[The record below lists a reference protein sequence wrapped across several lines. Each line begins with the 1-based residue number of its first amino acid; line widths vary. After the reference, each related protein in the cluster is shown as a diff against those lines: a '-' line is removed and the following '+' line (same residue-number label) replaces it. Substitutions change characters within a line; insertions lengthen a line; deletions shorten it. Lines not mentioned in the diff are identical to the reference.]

1 MNKKIRVIARG
12 SRLSRLQVEEVF
24 KKFPNLAYEIKYL
37 ESYGD
42 KNLQISLLNG
52 EAPAD
57 IFTRELDDAIR
68 RGDADIAIHSAK
80 DLPYPLP
87 EDIEVIALFPAF
99 DTTDSLVSRDHKKLA
114 ELPAGSV
121 IGTSSPLRKKGL
133 SKLRPD
139 LTIKGIRGC
148 IEERVQQVKDGKFD
162 AAIVATCALKRLGME
177 DEIAEVLPFATHP
190 LQGFL
195 AITAKK
201 VKSEERRENAK
212 KENAPLGVP
221 ADLQI
226 SCKREESQACLNS
239 SECSRN
245 SLQKSDGKERTSEN
259 TDKYTHQELRAA
271 FASQSILD
279 RQGKVQLVG
288 FGPGD
293 PDLLTL
299 KAAKAIDHADII
311 FYDDLID
318 PSYLENK
325 KAEKV
330 YVGKRAGYHHKE
342 QATINRLLLDA
353 ARQGKNVVRLK
364 GGDPMI
370 FAHGSEEIEYLESN
384 LIQVEV
390 IPGVTTASA
399 LAASQKISLTHRD
412 FSSSVA
418 LVSGHTPQPVTPDAE
433 TLVYYMGA
441 KQLQAIATKLIDE
454 DGWAFNTPVLLT
466 YNVSRKDEQTF
477 ETTLWKLRN
486 GEEATANNYSAAT
499 GKNAGESIALADLPT
514 PLIALIGN
522 VAGLKHRQASAIK
535 PTLYTGNMP
544 ALEKRKP
551 DYTYTPLIEMHEYE
565 PVHWTQWEGEPEK
578 KGGDNDRKSNF
589 EKEVE
594 EDNEDGLEF
603 DEYEWAEE
611 LQDNLNDFDSPYK
624 DIFLFTSQ
632 YAVKAWFNLLRKT
645 GKSTAAPKDVKF
657 VSIGATTTAALQQE
671 GIKDIEQVEKDNS
684 FGVIEWFKNKYDYYR
699 NAAIQHQKRNWSELY
714 HSEEEEEEEE
724 NEDLDE
730 NMNEDL
736 EEHRPAILYPQSNL
750 SNNTIAEELYKAGY
764 DVETIS
770 VYVNKMPKHPR
781 RVNLNHFKRIV
792 FTSPSTI
799 DNFIKLYG
807 KLPDNVEFIT
817 RGPITQAHLDE
828 ILNKE

>member
-24 KKFPNLAYEIKYL
+24 KNFPELAYEIKYL

-42 KNLQISLLNG
+42 KNQQISLLNG

-68 RGDADIAIHSAK
+68 QGDADIAIHSAK

-114 ELPAGSV
+114 ELPAGSI

-133 SKLRPD
+133 NELRPD

-148 IEERVQQVKDGKFD
+148 IEERVQQVKDGKYD

-177 DEIAEVLPFATHP
+177 DEITEVLPFPTHP

-201 VKSEERRENAK
+201 
-212 KENAPLGVP
+212 G
-221 ADLQI
+221 
-226 SCKREESQACLNS
+226 SQA
-239 SECSRN
+239 
-245 SLQKSDGKERTSEN
+245 LQ
-259 TDKYTHQELRAA
+259 QA
-271 FASQSILD
+271 FASKSILNK
-279 RQGKVQLVG
+279 QGSVSLVG

-293 PDLLTL
+293 PDLLTI
-299 KAAKAIDHADII
+299 KAAKAIDAADII

-318 PSYLENK
+318 DSYLADK
-325 KAEKV
+325 KAEKI

-342 QATINRLLLDA
+342 QADINRLLLDA
-353 ARQGKNVVRLK
+353 AREGKNVVRLK

-384 LIQVEV
+384 LIKVNV
-390 IPGVTTASA
+390 IPGITTASA

-441 KQLQAIATKLIDE
+441 KQLQAIATQLIDKE
-454 DGWAFNTPVLLT
+454 GWAFNTPVLLT
-466 YNVSRKDEQTF
+466 YNVSRPDEQTF
-477 ETTLWKLRN
+477 ETTLWNLRN
-486 GEEATANNYSAAT
+486 GEMQN
-499 GKNAGESIALADLPT
+499 LPT
-514 PLIALIGN
+514 PLIALIGY
-522 VAGLKHRQASAIK
+522 VAGLKHHQASDIK
-535 PTLYTGNMP
+535 PTLYTGTLP
-544 ALEKRKP
+544 AIEKRKA
-551 DYTYTPLIEMHEYE
+551 DYTYTPLIEISYHPSYF
-565 PVHWTQWEGEPEK
+565 TK
-578 KGGDNDRKSNF
+578 IL
-589 EKEVE
+589 
-594 EDNEDGLEF
+594 EDNYCEHYDGKSFTEYCEW
-603 DEYEWAEE
+603 DESQALY
-611 LQDNLNDFDSPYK
+611 Y
-624 DIFLFTSQ
+624 IFTSQ
-632 YAVKAWFNLLRKT
+632 YGVQATLDYYDLILKEQEEHVFISIGDTTTEALHKA
-645 GKSTAAPKDVKF
+645 GVKDV
-657 VSIGATTTAALQQE
+657 I
-671 GIKDIEQVEKDNS
+671 QVEQDNRY
-684 FGVIEWFKNKYDYYR
+684 GVIEWFKKEKERLD
-699 NAAIQHQKRNWSELY
+699 AARPQYEHSYELF
-714 HSEEEEEEEE
+714 EKM
-724 NEDLDE
+724 DLDNYDHELADFVYRYE
-730 NMNEDL
+730 NRLVFYPHSSLSPEDIPLALQELGFNVLSAVVYNNEL
-736 EEHRPAILYPQSNL
+736 
-750 SNNTIAEELYKAGY
+750 
-764 DVETIS
+764 
-770 VYVNKMPKHPR
+770 PKNPR

-807 KLPDNVEFIT
+807 KLPENTEFIT
-817 RGPITQAHLDE
+817 RGPITQAHLE
-828 ILNKE
+828 EVMKVKNEK

>member
-24 KKFPNLAYEIKYL
+24 KNFPELAYEIKYL

-42 KNLQISLLNG
+42 KNQQISLLNG

-68 RGDADIAIHSAK
+68 QGDADIAIHSAK

-114 ELPAGSV
+114 ELPAGSI

-133 SKLRPD
+133 NELRPD

-148 IEERVQQVKDGKFD
+148 IEERVQQVKDGKYD

-177 DEIAEVLPFATHP
+177 DEIAEVLPFPTHP

-201 VKSEERRENAK
+201 
-212 KENAPLGVP
+212 G
-221 ADLQI
+221 
-226 SCKREESQACLNS
+226 SQA
-239 SECSRN
+239 
-245 SLQKSDGKERTSEN
+245 LQ
-259 TDKYTHQELRAA
+259 QA
-271 FASQSILD
+271 FASKSILNK
-279 RQGKVQLVG
+279 QGSVSLVG

-293 PDLLTL
+293 PDLLTI
-299 KAAKAIDHADII
+299 KAAKAIDAADII

-318 PSYLENK
+318 DSYLADK
-325 KAEKV
+325 KAEKI

-342 QATINRLLLDA
+342 QADINRLLLEA
-353 ARQGKNVVRLK
+353 AREGKNVVRLK

-384 LIQVEV
+384 LIKVNV
-390 IPGVTTASA
+390 IPGITTASA

-441 KQLQAIATKLIDE
+441 KQLQVIATQLIDKE
-454 DGWAFNTPVLLT
+454 GWAFNTPVLLT
-466 YNVSRKDEQTF
+466 YNVSRPDEQTF
-477 ETTLWKLRN
+477 ETTLWNLRN
-486 GEEATANNYSAAT
+486 GEMQN
-499 GKNAGESIALADLPT
+499 LPT
-514 PLIALIGN
+514 PLIALIGY
-522 VAGLKHRQASAIK
+522 VAGLKHHQASDIK
-535 PTLYTGNMP
+535 PTLYTGTLP
-544 ALEKRKP
+544 AIEKRKA
-551 DYTYTPLIEMHEYE
+551 DYTYTPLIEISYHPSYF
-565 PVHWTQWEGEPEK
+565 TK
-578 KGGDNDRKSNF
+578 IL
-589 EKEVE
+589 
-594 EDNEDGLEF
+594 EDNYCEHYDGKSFTEYCEW
-603 DEYEWAEE
+603 DESQALY
-611 LQDNLNDFDSPYK
+611 Y
-624 DIFLFTSQ
+624 IFTSQ
-632 YAVKAWFNLLRKT
+632 YGVQATLDYYDLILKEQEEHVFISIGDTTTEALHKA
-645 GKSTAAPKDVKF
+645 GVKDV
-657 VSIGATTTAALQQE
+657 I
-671 GIKDIEQVEKDNS
+671 QVEQDNRY
-684 FGVIEWFKNKYDYYR
+684 GVIEWFKKEKERLD
-699 NAAIQHQKRNWSELY
+699 AARPQYEHSYELF
-714 HSEEEEEEEE
+714 EKM
-724 NEDLDE
+724 DLDNYDHELADFVYRYE
-730 NMNEDL
+730 NRLVFYPHSSLSPEDIPLALQELGFNVLSAVVYNNEL
-736 EEHRPAILYPQSNL
+736 
-750 SNNTIAEELYKAGY
+750 
-764 DVETIS
+764 
-770 VYVNKMPKHPR
+770 PKNPR

-807 KLPDNVEFIT
+807 KLPENTEFIT
-817 RGPITQAHLDE
+817 RGPITQAHLE
-828 ILNKE
+828 KVLNK

>member
-24 KKFPNLAYEIKYL
+24 KNFPELAYEIKYL

-42 KNLQISLLNG
+42 KNQQISLLNG

-68 RGDADIAIHSAK
+68 QGDADIAIHSAK

-114 ELPAGSV
+114 ELPAGSI

-133 SKLRPD
+133 NELRPD

-148 IEERVQQVKDGKFD
+148 IDERVQQVKDGKYD

-177 DEIAEVLPFATHP
+177 DEIAEVLPFPTHP

-201 VKSEERRENAK
+201 
-212 KENAPLGVP
+212 G
-221 ADLQI
+221 
-226 SCKREESQACLNS
+226 SQA
-239 SECSRN
+239 
-245 SLQKSDGKERTSEN
+245 LQ
-259 TDKYTHQELRAA
+259 QA
-271 FASQSILD
+271 FASKSILD
-279 RQGKVQLVG
+279 KQGSVSLVG

-293 PDLLTL
+293 PDLLTI
-299 KAAKAIDHADII
+299 KAAKAIDAADII

-318 PSYLENK
+318 DSYLADK
-325 KAEKV
+325 KAENI

-342 QATINRLLLDA
+342 QADINRLLLDA
-353 ARQGKNVVRLK
+353 AREGKNVVRLK

-384 LIQVEV
+384 LIKVNV
-390 IPGVTTASA
+390 IPGITTASA

-441 KQLQAIATKLIDE
+441 KQLQTIATQLIDKE
-454 DGWAFNTPVLLT
+454 GWAFNTPVLLT
-466 YNVSRKDEQTF
+466 YNVSRPDEQTF
-477 ETTLWKLRN
+477 ETTLWNLRN
-486 GEEATANNYSAAT
+486 GEMQN
-499 GKNAGESIALADLPT
+499 LPT

-522 VAGLKHRQASAIK
+522 VAGLKHHQASDIK
-535 PTLYTGNMP
+535 PTLYTGTLP
-544 ALEKRKP
+544 AIEKRKA
-551 DYTYTPLIEMHEYE
+551 DYTYTPLIEISYHPSYF
-565 PVHWTQWEGEPEK
+565 TK
-578 KGGDNDRKSNF
+578 IL
-589 EKEVE
+589 
-594 EDNEDGLEF
+594 EDNYCEHYDGKSFTEYCEW
-603 DEYEWAEE
+603 DESQALY
-611 LQDNLNDFDSPYK
+611 Y
-624 DIFLFTSQ
+624 IFTSQ
-632 YAVKAWFNLLRKT
+632 YGVQATLDYYDLIFKEQEEHVFISIGDTTTEALHKA
-645 GKSTAAPKDVKF
+645 GVKDV
-657 VSIGATTTAALQQE
+657 I
-671 GIKDIEQVEKDNS
+671 QVEQDNRY
-684 FGVIEWFKNKYDYYR
+684 GVIEWFKKEKERLD
-699 NAAIQHQKRNWSELY
+699 AARPQYEHSYELF
-714 HSEEEEEEEE
+714 EKM
-724 NEDLDE
+724 DLDNYDHELADFVYRYE
-730 NMNEDL
+730 NRLVFYPHSSLSPEDIPLALQELGFNVLSAVVYNNEL
-736 EEHRPAILYPQSNL
+736 
-750 SNNTIAEELYKAGY
+750 
-764 DVETIS
+764 
-770 VYVNKMPKHPR
+770 PKNPR

-807 KLPDNVEFIT
+807 KLPENTEFIT
-817 RGPITQAHLDE
+817 RGPITQAHLE
-828 ILNKE
+828 EVLNK

>member
-24 KKFPNLAYEIKYL
+24 KNFPELAYEIKYL

-42 KNLQISLLNG
+42 KNQQISLLNG

-68 RGDADIAIHSAK
+68 QGDADIAIHSAK

-87 EDIEVIALFPAF
+87 EDIKVIALFPAF

-114 ELPAGSV
+114 ELPAGSI

-133 SKLRPD
+133 NELRPD

-148 IEERVQQVKDGKFD
+148 IEERVQQVKDGKYD

-177 DEIAEVLPFATHP
+177 DEIAEVLPFPTHP

-201 VKSEERRENAK
+201 GSQ
-212 KENAPLGVP
+212 
-221 ADLQI
+221 DLKQ
-226 SCKREESQACLNS
+226 
-239 SECSRN
+239 
-245 SLQKSDGKERTSEN
+245 
-259 TDKYTHQELRAA
+259 A
-271 FASQSILD
+271 FASKSILD
-279 RQGKVQLVG
+279 KQGTVSLVG

-293 PDLLTL
+293 PDLLTI
-299 KAAKAIDHADII
+299 KAAKAIDAADII

-318 PSYLENK
+318 DSYLADK
-325 KAEKV
+325 KAEKI

-342 QATINRLLLDA
+342 QAEINRLLLEA
-353 ARQGKNVVRLK
+353 AREGKNVVRLK

-384 LIQVEV
+384 LIKVNV
-390 IPGVTTASA
+390 IPGITTASA

-441 KQLQAIATKLIDE
+441 KQLQAIATQLIDKE
-454 DGWAFNTPVLLT
+454 GWAFNTPVLLT
-466 YNVSRKDEQTF
+466 YNVSRPDEQTF
-477 ETTLWKLRN
+477 ETTLWNLRN
-486 GEEATANNYSAAT
+486 GEMQN
-499 GKNAGESIALADLPT
+499 LPT

-522 VAGLKHRQASAIK
+522 VAGLKHHQASDIK
-535 PTLYTGNMP
+535 PTLYTGTLP
-544 ALEKRKP
+544 AIEKRKA
-551 DYTYTPLIEMHEYE
+551 DYTYTPLIEINYE
-565 PVHWTQWEGEPEK
+565 HTYFFYED
-578 KGGDNDRKSNF
+578 DND
-589 EKEVE
+589 E
-594 EDNEDGLEF
+594 GLHK
-603 DEYEWAEE
+603 YY
-611 LQDNLNDFDSPYK
+611 LGK
-624 DIFLFTSQ
+624 DINEPDADLGIDLANYILFTSQ
-632 YAVKAWFNLLRKT
+632 YSVNAAYKDIQAILDNKDAHIYPCFISIGDTTTEALHKA
-645 GKSTAAPKDVKF
+645 GVKDV
-657 VSIGATTTAALQQE
+657 I
-671 GIKDIEQVEKDNS
+671 QVEKDNRY
-684 FGVIEWFKNKYDYYR
+684 GVIEWFKKEKEKFV
-699 NAAIQHQKRNWSELY
+699 AAKPRYEQVKNNRLVFYPHSSLSSE
-714 HSEEEEEEEE
+714 
-724 NEDLDE
+724 
-730 NMNEDL
+730 
-736 EEHRPAILYPQSNL
+736 AIPLALQELGFSVDSVIAY
-750 SNNTIAEELYKAGY
+750 NNVL
-764 DVETIS
+764 
-770 VYVNKMPKHPR
+770 PKNIR

-807 KLPDNVEFIT
+807 KLPKNTEFIT
-817 RGPITQAHLDE
+817 RGPITQDHLE
-828 ILNKE
+828 ELLKK

>member
-24 KKFPNLAYEIKYL
+24 KNFPELAYEIKYL

-42 KNLQISLLNG
+42 KNQQISLLNG

-68 RGDADIAIHSAK
+68 QGDADIAIHSAK

-114 ELPAGSV
+114 ELPAGSI

-133 SKLRPD
+133 NELRPD

-148 IEERVQQVKDGKFD
+148 IEERVQQVKDGKYD

-177 DEIAEVLPFATHP
+177 DEIAEVLPFPTHP

-201 VKSEERRENAK
+201 GS
-212 KENAPLGVP
+212 
-221 ADLQI
+221 DLKQ
-226 SCKREESQACLNS
+226 
-239 SECSRN
+239 
-245 SLQKSDGKERTSEN
+245 
-259 TDKYTHQELRAA
+259 A
-271 FASQSILD
+271 FASKSILD
-279 RQGKVQLVG
+279 KQGSVSLVG

-293 PDLLTL
+293 PDLLTI
-299 KAAKAIDHADII
+299 KAAKAIDAADII

-318 PSYLENK
+318 DSYLADK
-325 KAEKV
+325 KAEKI

-342 QATINRLLLDA
+342 QADINRLLLEA
-353 ARQGKNVVRLK
+353 AREGKNVVRLK

-384 LIQVEV
+384 LIKVNV
-390 IPGVTTASA
+390 IPGITTASA

-441 KQLQAIATKLIDE
+441 QQLQAIATQLIDKE
-454 DGWAFNTPVLLT
+454 GWAFNTPVLLT
-466 YNVSRKDEQTF
+466 YNVSRPDEQTF
-477 ETTLWKLRN
+477 ETTLWNLRN
-486 GEEATANNYSAAT
+486 GEMQN
-499 GKNAGESIALADLPT
+499 LPT
-514 PLIALIGN
+514 PLIALIGY
-522 VAGLKHRQASAIK
+522 VAGLKHHQASDIK
-535 PTLYTGNMP
+535 PTLYTGTLP
-544 ALEKRKP
+544 AIEKRKA
-551 DYTYTPLIEMHEYE
+551 DYTYTPLIEINYEIDHE
-565 PVHWTQWEGEPEK
+565 W
-578 KGGDNDRKSNF
+578 
-589 EKEVE
+589 
-594 EDNEDGLEF
+594 GLE
-603 DEYEWAEE
+603 DIGTSPISKEWYDGEWS
-611 LQDNLNDFDSPYK
+611 LGLDYFS
-624 DIFLFTSQ
+624 DISYLLFTSQ
-632 YAVKAWFNLLRKT
+632 YAVKGFMKVVEDTNYQQYTNKDLKVISIGKT
-645 GKSTAAPKDVKF
+645 TTEALHKAGFKDV
-657 VSIGATTTAALQQE
+657 I
-671 GIKDIEQVEKDNS
+671 QVDADNRY
-684 FGVIEWFKNKYDYYR
+684 GVIEWFKKER
-699 NAAIQHQKRNWSELY
+699 PKFLEQHPIEIEY
-714 HSEEEEEEEE
+714 GEEI
-724 NEDLDE
+724 
-730 NMNEDL
+730 
-736 EEHRPAILYPQSNL
+736 PAVLYPCSSL
-750 SNNTIAEELYKAGY
+750 SPDDIPEALFALRYNVTKWTVYNNEL
-764 DVETIS
+764 
-770 VYVNKMPKHPR
+770 PKNPR

-807 KLPDNVEFIT
+807 KLPENTEFMT
-817 RGPITQAHLDE
+817 RGPITQAHLE
-828 ILNKE
+828 EVMKVKNEE

>member
-24 KKFPNLAYEIKYL
+24 KNFPELAYEIKYL

-42 KNLQISLLNG
+42 KNQQISLLNG

-68 RGDADIAIHSAK
+68 QGDADIAIHSAK

-114 ELPAGSV
+114 ELPAGSI

-133 SKLRPD
+133 NELRPN

-148 IEERVQQVKDGKFD
+148 IEERVQQVKDGKYD

-177 DEIAEVLPFATHP
+177 DEIAEVLPFPTHP

-195 AITAKK
+195 AITGKK
-201 VKSEERRENAK
+201 VKSEERRMKNQNAESSSASEQENSSLFTLRSSLK
-212 KENAPLGVP
+212 NL
-221 ADLQI
+221 
-226 SCKREESQACLNS
+226 LNS
-239 SECSRN
+239 
-245 SLQKSDGKERTSEN
+245 
-259 TDKYTHQELRAA
+259 
-271 FASQSILD
+271 
-279 RQGKVQLVG
+279 QGSVSLVG

-293 PDLLTL
+293 PDLLTI
-299 KAAKAIDHADII
+299 KAAKAIDAADII

-318 PSYLENK
+318 DSYLADK
-325 KAEKV
+325 KAEKI

-342 QATINRLLLDA
+342 QSDINRLLLEA
-353 ARQGKNVVRLK
+353 AREGKNVVRLK

-384 LIQVEV
+384 LIKVNV
-390 IPGVTTASA
+390 IPGITTASA

-441 KQLQAIATKLIDE
+441 KQLQTIATQLIDKE
-454 DGWAFNTPVLLT
+454 GWAFNTPVLLT
-466 YNVSRKDEQTF
+466 YNVSRPDEQTF
-477 ETTLWKLRN
+477 ETTLWNLRN
-486 GEEATANNYSAAT
+486 GEMQN
-499 GKNAGESIALADLPT
+499 LPT

-522 VAGLKHRQASAIK
+522 VAGLKHHQASDIK
-535 PTLYTGNMP
+535 PTLYTGTLP
-544 ALEKRKP
+544 AIEKRKA
-551 DYTYTPLIEMHEYE
+551 DYTYTPLIEISYHPSYFTKILEDHYFE
-565 PVHWTQWEGEPEK
+565 RYDG
-578 KGGDNDRKSNF
+578 KSF
-589 EKEVE
+589 TKYCEW
-594 EDNEDGLEF
+594 
-603 DEYEWAEE
+603 DESQALY
-611 LQDNLNDFDSPYK
+611 Y
-624 DIFLFTSQ
+624 IFTSQ
-632 YAVKAWFNLLRKT
+632 YGVHATLDYYDLIFKEQEEHVFI
-645 GKSTAAPKDVKF
+645 
-657 VSIGATTTAALQQE
+657 SIGDTTTEALHKA
-671 GIKDIEQVEKDNS
+671 GVKNVIQVEQDNRY
-684 FGVIEWFKNKYDYYR
+684 GVIEWFKKEKERLDAEKPRYEQ
-699 NAAIQHQKRNWSELY
+699 IMKK
-714 HSEEEEEEEE
+714 
-724 NEDLDE
+724 LDE
-730 NMNEDL
+730 LNDPDEQDAYYYKEEDFLQRYENRLVFYPHSSLSPEDIPLALQELGFNVLSAVVYNNE
-736 EEHRPAILYPQSNL
+736 
-750 SNNTIAEELYKAGY
+750 
-764 DVETIS
+764 V
-770 VYVNKMPKHPR
+770 PKNPR

-807 KLPDNVEFIT
+807 KLPENTEFIT
-817 RGPITQAHLDE
+817 RGPITQAHLE
-828 ILNKE
+828 EVLKVKNKK

>member
-24 KKFPNLAYEIKYL
+24 KNFPELAYEIKYL

-42 KNLQISLLNG
+42 KNQQISLLNG

-68 RGDADIAIHSAK
+68 QGDADIAIHSAK

-114 ELPAGSV
+114 ELPAGSI

-133 SKLRPD
+133 NESRPD

-148 IEERVQQVKDGKFD
+148 IEERVQQVKDGKYD

-177 DEIAEVLPFATHP
+177 DEIAEVLPFPTHP

-195 AITAKK
+195 AITGKK
-201 VKSEERRENAK
+201 VKSEERRMKNQNAESSSASEQENSSLFTLRSSLK
-212 KENAPLGVP
+212 NL
-221 ADLQI
+221 
-226 SCKREESQACLNS
+226 LNS
-239 SECSRN
+239 
-245 SLQKSDGKERTSEN
+245 
-259 TDKYTHQELRAA
+259 
-271 FASQSILD
+271 
-279 RQGKVQLVG
+279 QGSVSLVG

-293 PDLLTL
+293 PDLLTI
-299 KAAKAIDHADII
+299 KAAKAIDAADII

-318 PSYLENK
+318 DSYLADK
-325 KAEKV
+325 KAEKI

-342 QATINRLLLDA
+342 QSDINRLLLDA
-353 ARQGKNVVRLK
+353 AREGKNVVRLK

-384 LIQVEV
+384 LIKVNV
-390 IPGVTTASA
+390 IPGITTASA

-441 KQLQAIATKLIDE
+441 KQLQTIATQLIDKE
-454 DGWAFNTPVLLT
+454 GWAFNTPVLLT
-466 YNVSRKDEQTF
+466 YNVSRPDEQTF
-477 ETTLWKLRN
+477 ETTLWNLRN
-486 GEEATANNYSAAT
+486 GEMQN
-499 GKNAGESIALADLPT
+499 LPT

-522 VAGLKHRQASAIK
+522 VAGLKHHQASDIK
-535 PTLYTGNMP
+535 PTLYTGTLP
-544 ALEKRKP
+544 AIEKRKA
-551 DYTYTPLIEMHEYE
+551 DYTYTPLIEISYHPSYFTKILEDHYFE
-565 PVHWTQWEGEPEK
+565 RYDG
-578 KGGDNDRKSNF
+578 KSF
-589 EKEVE
+589 TKYCEW
-594 EDNEDGLEF
+594 
-603 DEYEWAEE
+603 DESQALY
-611 LQDNLNDFDSPYK
+611 Y
-624 DIFLFTSQ
+624 IFTSQ
-632 YAVKAWFNLLRKT
+632 YGVQATLDYYDLILNEQEEHVFISIGDTTTEALHKA
-645 GKSTAAPKDVKF
+645 GVKDV
-657 VSIGATTTAALQQE
+657 I
-671 GIKDIEQVEKDNS
+671 QVEQDNRY
-684 FGVIEWFKNKYDYYR
+684 GVIEWFKKEKERLDAEKPRYEQ
-699 NAAIQHQKRNWSELY
+699 IMKK
-714 HSEEEEEEEE
+714 
-724 NEDLDE
+724 LDE
-730 NMNEDL
+730 LDDPDEQDAYYYKEEDFLQRYENRLVFYPHSSLSPEDIPLALQELGFNVLSAVVYNNEL
-736 EEHRPAILYPQSNL
+736 
-750 SNNTIAEELYKAGY
+750 
-764 DVETIS
+764 
-770 VYVNKMPKHPR
+770 PKNPR

-807 KLPDNVEFIT
+807 KLPENTEFIT
-817 RGPITQAHLDE
+817 RGPITQAHLE
-828 ILNKE
+828 EVLKVKNKK

>member
-24 KKFPNLAYEIKYL
+24 KNFPELAYEIKYL

-42 KNLQISLLNG
+42 KNQQISLLNG

-68 RGDADIAIHSAK
+68 QGDADIAIHSAK

-114 ELPAGSV
+114 ELPAGSI

-133 SKLRPD
+133 NELRPD

-148 IEERVQQVKDGKFD
+148 IEERVQQVKDGKYD

-177 DEIAEVLPFATHP
+177 DEIAEVLPFPTHP

-195 AITAKK
+195 AITAL
-201 VKSEERRENAK
+201 
-212 KENAPLGVP
+212 KESAAIRNTGGTKVP
-221 ADLQI
+221 ADLQ
-226 SCKREESQACLNS
+226 
-239 SECSRN
+239 
-245 SLQKSDGKERTSEN
+245 SDGKQAISSQAL
-259 TDKYTHQELRAA
+259 KQA
-271 FASQSILD
+271 FASKSILD
-279 RQGKVQLVG
+279 KQGTVSLVG

-293 PDLLTL
+293 PELLTI
-299 KAAKAIDHADII
+299 KAAKAIDAADII

-318 PSYLENK
+318 DSYLADK
-325 KAEKV
+325 KAEKI

-342 QATINRLLLDA
+342 QADINRLLLEA
-353 ARQGKNVVRLK
+353 AREGKNVVRLK

-384 LIQVEV
+384 LIKVNV
-390 IPGVTTASA
+390 IPGITTASA

-441 KQLQAIATKLIDE
+441 KQLQTIATQLIDKE
-454 DGWAFNTPVLLT
+454 GWAFNTPVLLT
-466 YNVSRKDEQTF
+466 YNVSRPDDQTF
-477 ETTLWKLRN
+477 ETTLWNLRN
-486 GEEATANNYSAAT
+486 GEMQN
-499 GKNAGESIALADLPT
+499 LPT

-522 VAGLKHRQASAIK
+522 VAGLKHHQASDIK
-535 PTLYTGNMP
+535 PTLYTGTLP
-544 ALEKRKP
+544 AIEKRKT
-551 DYTYTPLIEMHEYE
+551 DYTYTPLIEINYEIDHEWGLEDIGTSPISKEWYD
-565 PVHWTQWEGEPEK
+565 GEWA
-578 KGGDNDRKSNF
+578 
-589 EKEVE
+589 
-594 EDNEDGLEF
+594 DGLE
-603 DEYEWAEE
+603 DY
-611 LQDNLNDFDSPYK
+611 S
-624 DIFLFTSQ
+624 DISYLLFTSQ
-632 YAVKAWFNLLRKT
+632 YAVKGFMRVVEYTNYQQYTNEDLKVISIGKT
-645 GKSTAAPKDVKF
+645 TTEALHRAGFKDV
-657 VSIGATTTAALQQE
+657 I
-671 GIKDIEQVEKDNS
+671 QVDEDNRY
-684 FGVIEWFKNKYDYYR
+684 GVIEWFKKER
-699 NAAIQHQKRNWSELY
+699 PKFLEQHPIEIE
-714 HSEEEEEEEE
+714 HGEEYEEI
-724 NEDLDE
+724 
-730 NMNEDL
+730 
-736 EEHRPAILYPQSNL
+736 PAVLYPCSSL
-750 SNNTIAEELYKAGY
+750 SPDDIPEALFALRYNVTKWTVYNNEL
-764 DVETIS
+764 
-770 VYVNKMPKHPR
+770 PKNPR

-807 KLPDNVEFIT
+807 KLPENTEFIT
-817 RGPITQAHLDE
+817 RGPITQAHLE
-828 ILNKE
+828 EVLNK

>member
-24 KKFPNLAYEIKYL
+24 KNFPELAYEIKYL

-42 KNLQISLLNG
+42 KNQQISLLNG

-68 RGDADIAIHSAK
+68 QGDADIAIHSAK

-114 ELPAGSV
+114 ELPAGSI

-133 SKLRPD
+133 NELRPD

-148 IEERVQQVKDGKFD
+148 IEERVQQVKDGKYD

-177 DEIAEVLPFATHP
+177 DEIAEVLPFPTHP

-201 VKSEERRENAK
+201 GS
-212 KENAPLGVP
+212 
-221 ADLQI
+221 DLKQ
-226 SCKREESQACLNS
+226 
-239 SECSRN
+239 
-245 SLQKSDGKERTSEN
+245 
-259 TDKYTHQELRAA
+259 A
-271 FASQSILD
+271 FASKSILD
-279 RQGKVQLVG
+279 KQGSVSLVG

-293 PDLLTL
+293 PDLLTI
-299 KAAKAIDHADII
+299 KAAKAIDAADII

-318 PSYLENK
+318 DSYLADK
-325 KAEKV
+325 KAEKI

-342 QATINRLLLDA
+342 QADINRLLLDA
-353 ARQGKNVVRLK
+353 AREGKNVVRLK

-384 LIQVEV
+384 LIKVNV
-390 IPGVTTASA
+390 IPGITTASA

-441 KQLQAIATKLIDE
+441 KQLQTIATQLIDKE
-454 DGWAFNTPVLLT
+454 GWAFNTPVLLT
-466 YNVSRKDEQTF
+466 YNVSRPDEQTF
-477 ETTLWKLRN
+477 ETTLWNLRN
-486 GEEATANNYSAAT
+486 GEMQN
-499 GKNAGESIALADLPT
+499 LPT
-514 PLIALIGN
+514 PLIALIGY
-522 VAGLKHRQASAIK
+522 VAGLKHHQASDIK
-535 PTLYTGNMP
+535 PTLYTGTLP
-544 ALEKRKP
+544 AIEKRKA
-551 DYTYTPLIEMHEYE
+551 DYTYTPLIEISYHPSYF
-565 PVHWTQWEGEPEK
+565 TK
-578 KGGDNDRKSNF
+578 IL
-589 EKEVE
+589 
-594 EDNEDGLEF
+594 EDNYCEHYDGKSFTEYCEW
-603 DEYEWAEE
+603 DESQALY
-611 LQDNLNDFDSPYK
+611 Y
-624 DIFLFTSQ
+624 IFTSQ
-632 YAVKAWFNLLRKT
+632 YGVQATLDYYDLILKEQEEHVFISIGDTTTEALHKA
-645 GKSTAAPKDVKF
+645 GVKDV
-657 VSIGATTTAALQQE
+657 I
-671 GIKDIEQVEKDNS
+671 QVEQDNRY
-684 FGVIEWFKNKYDYYR
+684 GVIEWFKKEKERLD
-699 NAAIQHQKRNWSELY
+699 AARPQYEHSYELF
-714 HSEEEEEEEE
+714 EKM
-724 NEDLDE
+724 DLDNYDHELADFVYRYE
-730 NMNEDL
+730 NRLVFYPHSSLSPEDIPLALQELGFNVLSAVVYNNEL
-736 EEHRPAILYPQSNL
+736 
-750 SNNTIAEELYKAGY
+750 
-764 DVETIS
+764 
-770 VYVNKMPKHPR
+770 PKNPR

-807 KLPDNVEFIT
+807 KLPENTEFIT
-817 RGPITQAHLDE
+817 RGPITQAHLE
-828 ILNKE
+828 EVLNK

>member
-24 KKFPNLAYEIKYL
+24 KNFPELAYEIKYL

-42 KNLQISLLNG
+42 KNQQISLLNG

-68 RGDADIAIHSAK
+68 QGDADIAIHSAK

-114 ELPAGSV
+114 ELPAGSI

-133 SKLRPD
+133 NELRPD

-148 IEERVQQVKDGKFD
+148 IEERVQQVKDGKYD

-177 DEIAEVLPFATHP
+177 DEIAEVLPFPTHP

-201 VKSEERRENAK
+201 
-212 KENAPLGVP
+212 G
-221 ADLQI
+221 
-226 SCKREESQACLNS
+226 SQD
-239 SECSRN
+239 
-245 SLQKSDGKERTSEN
+245 QK
-259 TDKYTHQELRAA
+259 QA
-271 FASQSILD
+271 FASKSILD
-279 RQGKVQLVG
+279 KQGTVSLVG

-293 PDLLTL
+293 PELLTI
-299 KAAKAIDHADII
+299 KAAKAIDAADII

-318 PSYLENK
+318 DSYLADK
-325 KAEKV
+325 KAEKI

-342 QATINRLLLDA
+342 QAEINRLLLEA
-353 ARQGKNVVRLK
+353 AREGKNVVRLK

-384 LIQVEV
+384 LIKVNV
-390 IPGVTTASA
+390 IPGITTASA

-441 KQLQAIATKLIDE
+441 KQLQAIATQLIDKE
-454 DGWAFNTPVLLT
+454 GWAFNTPVLLT
-466 YNVSRKDEQTF
+466 YNVSRPDEQTF
-477 ETTLWKLRN
+477 ETTLWNLRN
-486 GEEATANNYSAAT
+486 GEMQN
-499 GKNAGESIALADLPT
+499 LPT

-522 VAGLKHRQASAIK
+522 VAGLKHHQASDIK
-535 PTLYTGNMP
+535 PTLYTGTLP
-544 ALEKRKP
+544 AIEKRKA
-551 DYTYTPLIEMHEYE
+551 DYTYTPLIEINYE
-565 PVHWTQWEGEPEK
+565 HTYFFYED
-578 KGGDNDRKSNF
+578 DND
-589 EKEVE
+589 E
-594 EDNEDGLEF
+594 GLHK
-603 DEYEWAEE
+603 YY
-611 LQDNLNDFDSPYK
+611 LGK
-624 DIFLFTSQ
+624 DINEPDADLGIDLANYILFTSQ
-632 YAVKAWFNLLRKT
+632 YSVNAAYKDIQAILDNKDAHIYPCFISIGDTTTEALHKA
-645 GKSTAAPKDVKF
+645 GVKDV
-657 VSIGATTTAALQQE
+657 I
-671 GIKDIEQVEKDNS
+671 QVEKDNRY
-684 FGVIEWFKNKYDYYR
+684 GVIEWFKKEKEKFV
-699 NAAIQHQKRNWSELY
+699 AAKPRYEQEKNNRLVFYPHSSLSSE
-714 HSEEEEEEEE
+714 
-724 NEDLDE
+724 
-730 NMNEDL
+730 
-736 EEHRPAILYPQSNL
+736 AIPLALQELGFSVDSVIAY
-750 SNNTIAEELYKAGY
+750 NNVL
-764 DVETIS
+764 
-770 VYVNKMPKHPR
+770 PKNIR

-807 KLPDNVEFIT
+807 KLPENTEFIT
-817 RGPITQAHLDE
+817 RGPITQEHLE
-828 ILNKE
+828 EVLNK

>member
-24 KKFPNLAYEIKYL
+24 KNFPELAYEIKYL

-42 KNLQISLLNG
+42 KNQQISLLNG

-68 RGDADIAIHSAK
+68 QGDADIAIHSAK

-114 ELPAGSV
+114 ELPAGSI

-133 SKLRPD
+133 NELRPD

-148 IEERVQQVKDGKFD
+148 IEERVQQVKDGKYD

-177 DEIAEVLPFATHP
+177 DEIAEVLPFPTHP

-195 AITAKK
+195 AITGKK
-201 VKSEERRENAK
+201 GS
-212 KENAPLGVP
+212 
-221 ADLQI
+221 DLKQ
-226 SCKREESQACLNS
+226 
-239 SECSRN
+239 
-245 SLQKSDGKERTSEN
+245 
-259 TDKYTHQELRAA
+259 A
-271 FASQSILD
+271 FASKSILD
-279 RQGKVQLVG
+279 KQGSVSLVG

-293 PDLLTL
+293 PDLLTI
-299 KAAKAIDHADII
+299 KAAKAIDAADII

-318 PSYLENK
+318 DSYLADK
-325 KAEKV
+325 KAEKI

-342 QATINRLLLDA
+342 QADINRLLLDA
-353 ARQGKNVVRLK
+353 AREGKNVVRLK

-384 LIQVEV
+384 LIKVNV
-390 IPGVTTASA
+390 IPGITTASA

-441 KQLQAIATKLIDE
+441 KQLQVIATQLIDKE
-454 DGWAFNTPVLLT
+454 GWAFNTSVLLT
-466 YNVSRKDEQTF
+466 YNVSRPDEQTF
-477 ETTLWKLRN
+477 ETTLWNLRN
-486 GEEATANNYSAAT
+486 GEMQN
-499 GKNAGESIALADLPT
+499 LPT

-522 VAGLKHRQASAIK
+522 VAGLKHHQASDIK
-535 PTLYTGNMP
+535 PTLYTGTLP
-544 ALEKRKP
+544 AIEKRKA
-551 DYTYTPLIEMHEYE
+551 DYTYTPLIEISYHPSYF
-565 PVHWTQWEGEPEK
+565 TK
-578 KGGDNDRKSNF
+578 IL
-589 EKEVE
+589 
-594 EDNEDGLEF
+594 EDNYCKQYDGKCFTKYCEW
-603 DEYEWAEE
+603 DESQALY
-611 LQDNLNDFDSPYK
+611 Y
-624 DIFLFTSQ
+624 IFTSQ
-632 YAVKAWFNLLRKT
+632 YGVEATLEDYDLIFKEQEKHVFI
-645 GKSTAAPKDVKF
+645 
-657 VSIGATTTAALQQE
+657 SIGDTTTEALHKA
-671 GIKDIEQVEKDNS
+671 GVKNVIQVEQDNRY
-684 FGVIEWFKNKYDYYR
+684 GVIEWFKKEKERLD
-699 NAAIQHQKRNWSELY
+699 AARPQYEHSFELF
-714 HSEEEEEEEE
+714 EKM
-724 NEDLDE
+724 DLDNYDHELADFVYRYE
-730 NMNEDL
+730 NRLVFYPHSSLSPEDIPLALQKLGFNVLSAIVYNNEL
-736 EEHRPAILYPQSNL
+736 
-750 SNNTIAEELYKAGY
+750 
-764 DVETIS
+764 
-770 VYVNKMPKHPR
+770 PKNPR

-807 KLPDNVEFIT
+807 KLPENTEFIT
-817 RGPITQAHLDE
+817 RGPITQKHLE
-828 ILNKE
+828 EVMEVKNKK